1 MDLNLVGGVLS
12 HPQFLSLTGLLPL
25 GEDEAVRDRA
35 QSSDGGY
42 LSGEVKGHPSPLP
55 RRVCFTP
62 QGT

>member
-42 LSGEVKGHPSPLP
+42 LSGEVKEIGRAH
-55 RRVCFTP
+55 V
-62 QGT
+62 